1 MICVPTRVGTDGYVV
16 SQFAALHWCWAS
28 VSRPLDFADRF
39 VDGVGSFSSW
49 CLFSVGW
56 LFGTIIMSETS
67 DVGERVVDGLLGA
80 ASDGGFVS
88 VQPVLHLGFF
98 HVF

>member
-1 MICVPTRVGTDGYVV
+1 MRSPTSVESDGDVVGH
-16 SQFAALHWCWAS
+16 FAALHWCWAS
-28 VSRPLDFADRF
+28 LSRPLDFADRF
-39 VDGVGSFSSW
+39 VDGFGSFGSW

-56 LFGTIIMSETS
+56 LFWAVAMGEAS

-88 VQPVLHLGFF
+88 TEPVLHLGFF